1 MDGDNAVG
9 VSRTRAAAAIRAGRL
24 AALVALTAV
33 AANAA
38 AGETVAKGRAKVT
51 FGVEAGVQGSY
62 GTWAFWGLGQTF
74 APDADYP
81 STHNWL
87 ETYLKPTLVAD
98 YAASDRVTLYG
109 GGGLTGSA
117 TIGTDYF
124 ESGDTGTVLV
134 GSGYVGL
141 RLAPG
146 ESGLGLDVS
155 AGKQEYR
162 IGNRLL
168 LSTGGGNGF
177 ERGGVTTFPHRAW
190 GMTGIVRASW
200 RGLTVDGFYLEPDL
214 LESSDTGD
222 RLLGAKA
229 EWAKAP
235 GQFVGASYFE
245 FVRSTAPYPQAPV
258 SIVENGRDGMGTLSA
273 YWKLERT
280 QGALAGW
287 SFLGEVAR
295 QSNGRIGMEAWGG
308 GVEVGYRFQR
318 ARWTPRLSYS
328 PRYFSGDDP
337 ATPDRLERF
346 DGLYWDG
353 SPATWSSGSNGALAF
368 YNSNVVVQRLRLEL
382 VLSPRDLANAYFF
395 DVRAA
400 ETNSPIQFGQAA
412 RPSGGGSQVQIVA
425 GVPEKPLS
433 RDLYFE
439 YVRVASQHVFVT
451 AGLALSF
458 PGDGLRAVTTEPHDW
473 LGALVNVTIKY

>member
-1 MDGDNAVG
+1 
-9 VSRTRAAAAIRAGRL
+9 
-24 AALVALTAV
+24 
-33 AANAA
+33 
-38 AGETVAKGRAKVT
+38 VT
-51 FGVEAGVQGSY
+51 F
-62 GTWAFWGLGQTF
+62 
-74 APDADYP
+74 
-81 STHNWL
+81 
-87 ETYLKPTLVAD
+87 
-98 YAASDRVTLYG
+98 YG
-109 GGGLTGSA
+109 GGGLAAAA

-124 ESGDTGTVLV
+124 ESGDTGRVLV

-146 ESGLGLDVS
+146 ENGLGLDVS

-162 IGNRLL
+162 LGNRLL

-177 ERGGVTTFPHRAW
+177 ERGALTTFPHRAW
-190 GMTGIVRASW
+190 GMTGIVRATW

-214 LESSDTGD
+214 LESSDTFD

-229 EWAKAP
+229 EWAPAP
-235 GQFVGASYFE
+235 RQFVGASYFE
-245 FVRSTAPYPQAPV
+245 FVRSTAPYEQAPV

-273 YWKLERT
+273 YWKLEKT

-287 SFLGEVAR
+287 SFLGEVALQR
-295 QSNGRIGMEAWGG
+295 NGRIGMEAWGG
-308 GVEVGYRFQR
+308 GVDLGYRFQR
-318 ARWTPRLSYS
+318 ARWTPRISYS
-328 PRYFSGDDP
+328 PRYYSGDDP
-337 ATPDRLERF
+337 STPDRLERF

-353 SPATWSSGSNGALAF
+353 SPATWSSGSNGSLAF

-382 VLSPRDLANAYFF
+382 VLSPRDLASAYFF

-400 ETNSPIQFGQAA
+400 QTNSPIQFGQAA

-439 YVRVASQHVFVT
+439 YVRVASQHVYVT

-458 PGDGLRAVTTEPHDW
+458 PGAGLRAVITEPHDW
-473 LGALVNVTIKY
+473 VGALVNVTVKY